1 MATELNVV
9 PDVCTSPFAG
19 SARLPQSTAA
29 KSHIRKSKQSLQ
41 IALDLPVQVGSSSD
55 QRPVPRHVLVVSPA
69 RL

>member
-9 PDVCTSPFAG
+9 EDTDTSPFAG
-19 SARLPQSTAA
+19 SARLPQSTTT

-41 IALDLPVQVGSSSD
+41 NALDLPVQVGSTPD
-55 QRPVPRHVLVVSPA
+55 QRPVPRHVLVVSPT